1 MTAPQAK
8 GRRRGVILHGAAV
21 LGLTVLTQ
29 LGGFAWLAAL
39 AFRRGRLATLAIFLL
54 AYTALW
60 GGAQVAAPVFGR
72 VPLPC
77 TGEVL
82 RAQSRLYCVLL
93 RNFVTPEMAEVASDA
108 ALAVAI
114 RFPGTVTLTL
124 DGGFPFL
131 DGMPLVPHL
140 SHDDGEKLDFAFY
153 YADTFYGDGAY
164 LPGLTDSAIGYF
176 SFLRIGE
183 ETCPPVWP
191 TLRWEMR
198 WMEPLHLFIGL
209 EPERTRALI
218 EALAKDPRV
227 SRIFVEP
234 PVATALGVA
243 GEKIRFQGCRAARHD
258 DHIHVQL

>member
-1 MTAPQAK
+1 MTAPQPR
-8 GRRRGVILHGAAV
+8 GRRWRIILHGVAV

-29 LGGFAWLAAL
+29 LGGLAWLAAL
-39 AFRRGRLATLAIFLL
+39 AFRRGRLAFLAIFLL
-54 AYTALW
+54 AYVALW
-60 GGAQVAAPVFGR
+60 GGAQVAAPVLGR

-77 TGEVL
+77 SGEVL
-82 RAQSRLYCVLL
+82 RTQSRLYCVLL
-93 RNFVTPEMAEVASDA
+93 RNFVTPEMADVALDA
-108 ALAVAI
+108 AQAVAVS
-114 RFPGTVTLTL
+114 FPGTVTLAL

-153 YADTFYGDGAY
+153 YADTVHGDGAY
-164 LPGLTDSAIGYF
+164 LPGQSASAIGYF
-176 SFLRIGE
+176 SFLRLGE

-198 WMEPLHLFIGL
+198 WLEPLHRSIGL

-218 EALAKDPRV
+218 EALAADLRV
-227 SRIFVEP
+227 GKIFVEP
-234 PVATALGVA
+234 PVAAALGVA

>member
-1 MTAPQAK
+1 MTALQPR
-8 GRRRGVILHGAAV
+8 GRRRRIILHAAAF

-29 LGGFAWLAAL
+29 LDGLAWLASQ

-54 AYTALW
+54 AYVALW
-60 GGAQVAAPVFGR
+60 GAAQVVAPVFGR

-77 TGEVL
+77 SGEVL

-93 RNFVTPEMAEVASDA
+93 RNFVTPEMAEVAMDA
-108 ALAVAI
+108 AQAVAI

-153 YADTFYGDGAY
+153 YAETLYGDGAY

-176 SFLRIGE
+176 SFLRLGE

-209 EPERTRALI
+209 EPQRTRALI
-218 EALAKDPRV
+218 EALADDPRV

-234 PVATALGVA
+234 PVAATLGVA
-243 GEKIRFQGCRAARHD
+243 GEKIRFQSCRAARHD
-258 DHIHVQL
+258 DHVHVQL

>member
-1 MTAPQAK
+1 VTLPLARA
-8 GRRRGVILHGAAV
+8 RSLALHGAAV

-29 LGGFAWLAAL
+29 LGGLAWLVAL
-39 AFRRGRLATLAIFLL
+39 GCRRGRLASFLIFLL
-54 AYTALW
+54 AYSALW
-60 GGAQVAAPVFGR
+60 AGAQGAAPAFGR

-77 TGEVL
+77 KGEVL
-82 RAQSRLYCVLL
+82 RAQSLLYCALM
-93 RNFVTPEMAEVASDA
+93 RNFVTPEMADVAMDA
-108 ALAVAI
+108 AAAVAA
-114 RFPGTVTLTL
+114 RFPGTVTLAL

-164 LPGLTDSAIGYF
+164 LPGVTDSPIGYF
-176 SFLRIGE
+176 SFLRLGE
-183 ETCPPVWP
+183 ETCPSVWP
-191 TLRWEMR
+191 TLRWDMR

-218 EALAKDPRV
+218 EALAADPRV
-227 SRIFVEP
+227 GKIFVEP
-234 PVATALGVA
+234 PVAAALGVA
-243 GEKIRFQGCRAARHD
+243 DEKIRFQGCRAARHD